1 MEIPVSNYD
10 SYPPGRVTDLS
21 VVVVNDT
28 AANISI
34 VLKWTAPGDDLDEGT
49 GNFLNHQFT
58 CCIKIFLISIFR
70 SRLHVQFRITSSN
83 IRMSPLM

>member
-49 GNFLNHQFT
+49 GKFFL
-58 CCIKIFLISIFR
+58 KSSI
-70 SRLHVQFRITSSN
+70 
-83 IRMSPLM
+83 PLLY